1 MKVLNGWSDRKMWR
15 VLSALPIGVV
25 FFDLIYGFVLNV
37 LQGLD
42 LQRAVPDS
50 EGVLAV
56 TPDIAF
62 NSLQIVAN
70 GGMAAV
76 VCFGLAV
83 VFLLNRS
90 VRRRQVLEIGVF
102 RMLGLVAVLAF
113 SAPSLWE
120 WANALPLLRLPTR
133 KRACKNAWLNESRQD
148 RKQDRRGNAKVSGFD
163 FAVNLSAALSGRG
176 GSGGG
181 CRQGADEEE
190 YFHLG
195 SQRKW

>member
-1 MKVLNGWSDRKMWR
+1 MWR

-42 LQRAVPDS
+42 LQRAVPDL

-113 SAPSLWE
+113 SAPSVWE
-120 WANALPLLRLPTR
+120 WANALPLLLLPHR
-133 KRACKNAWLNESRQD
+133 FLPQ
-148 RKQDRRGNAKVSGFD
+148 
-163 FAVNLSAALSGRG
+163 
-176 GSGGG
+176 
-181 CRQGADEEE
+181 
-190 YFHLG
+190 
-195 SQRKW
+195 

>member
-113 SAPSLWE
+113 SAPSVWE
-120 WANALPLLRLPTR
+120 WANALPLLLKGADVVNT
-133 KRACKNAWLNESRQD
+133 
-148 RKQDRRGNAKVSGFD
+148 GNALPLLLKGADVVNTGNARYVLTALCMPFPAVSCVIGLVGRFRLQT
-163 FAVNLSAALSGRG
+163 ASGRAAK
-176 GSGGG
+176 SGGAG
-181 CRQGADEEE
+181 KAD
-190 YFHLG
+190 G
-195 SQRKW
+195 

>member
-1 MKVLNGWSDRKMWR
+1 M
-15 VLSALPIGVV
+15 
-25 FFDLIYGFVLNV
+25 LNV

-120 WANALPLLRLPTR
+120 WANALPLLLKGADVVNTGNPRYVLTALCMPFPAVSCVIGLVGRFRLQT
-133 KRACKNAWLNESRQD
+133 A
-148 RKQDRRGNAKVSGFD
+148 
-163 FAVNLSAALSGRG
+163 SGRAAKAG
-176 GSGGG
+176 VRARRTDRAHFQRVRREAADVFGS
-181 CRQGADEEE
+181 RS
-190 YFHLG
+190 LG
-195 SQRKW
+195 V

>member
-42 LQRAVPDS
+42 LQRAVPDL

-113 SAPSLWE
+113 SA
-120 WANALPLLRLPTR
+120 
-133 KRACKNAWLNESRQD
+133 
-148 RKQDRRGNAKVSGFD
+148 
-163 FAVNLSAALSGRG
+163 
-176 GSGGG
+176 
-181 CRQGADEEE
+181 
-190 YFHLG
+190 
-195 SQRKW
+195 

>member
-15 VLSALPIGVV
+15 VLNALPIGVV

-42 LQRAVPDS
+42 LQRAVPDL

-102 RMLGLVAVLAF
+102 QMLGLVAVLAF
-113 SAPSLWE
+113 SAPSVWE
-120 WANALPLLRLPTR
+120 WANALPLLLKGADVVNT
-133 KRACKNAWLNESRQD
+133 
-148 RKQDRRGNAKVSGFD
+148 GNARYVLTALCMPFPAVSCVIGLVGRFRLQT
-163 FAVNLSAALSGRG
+163 ASGRAAK
-176 GSGGG
+176 SGGAG
-181 CRQGADEEE
+181 KAD
-190 YFHLG
+190 G
-195 SQRKW
+195 

>member
-1 MKVLNGWSDRKMWR
+1 MKVLSGWSGRKMWR

-25 FFDLIYGFVLNV
+25 FFDLIYGFALNV

-50 EGVLAV
+50 ESVLAV

-113 SAPSLWE
+113 SAPSVWEWE
-120 WANALPLLRLPTR
+120 WANALPLLLKGADVVNT
-133 KRACKNAWLNESRQD
+133 
-148 RKQDRRGNAKVSGFD
+148 GNARYVLTALCMPFPAVSCVIGLVGRFRLQT
-163 FAVNLSAALSGRG
+163 ASGRAAK
-176 GSGGG
+176 SGGAG
-181 CRQGADEEE
+181 KAD
-190 YFHLG
+190 G
-195 SQRKW
+195 